1 MGKLRLRHIKCEL
14 SLRTLGVIFSG
25 QLSNLKKNS
34 EFPSYQ
40 CVDVTVNNYLEREF
54 VITLTEHNSIVND
67 TCVPHKELK
76 E

>member
-14 SLRTLGVIFSG
+14 SLRTLGVISSG
-25 QLSNLKKNS
+25 QLSNKKNS
-34 EFPSYQ
+34 EFQSYQ
-40 CVDVTVNNYLEREF
+40 CMDVTVKNYLGRKI
-54 VITLTEHNSIVND
+54 VITLTGHDSIVND